1 MCSVQPVV
9 SYFSAFLAS
18 LWTANW
24 FGWCVPVSPTVVADA
39 DAAELLPCFWLG
51 PGPDDDAEAALDD
64 WDDSDLAAL
73 VEGLQKLDIVMFVR
87 CVCRKLWSWC
97 WCFCPLAWLVK
108 AASPILEMSNCDW
121 HTRHFACLTSFPC
134 SSHSLYL
141 SLPSHWELKFARP
154 RHYHIKIEAFVVQ
167 ISFVSEV
174 KICYCKSRRRQSST
188 ITQYS
193 EKTFADNRRSFLYTK
208 LHMELQAVGHH
219 GKQGRRTPPNHS
231 PFAVC

>member
-1 MCSVQPVV
+1 MRNRFPESADDRKLWWV
-9 SYFSAFLAS
+9 STCLKTHKISAFLAS

-64 WDDSDLAAL
+64 WDDSDSAAL

-121 HTRHFACLTSFPC
+121 HTRHFACLT
-134 SSHSLYL
+134 
-141 SLPSHWELKFARP
+141 W
-154 RHYHIKIEAFVVQ
+154 
-167 ISFVSEV
+167 
-174 KICYCKSRRRQSST
+174 
-188 ITQYS
+188 
-193 EKTFADNRRSFLYTK
+193 DNNT
-208 LHMELQAVGHH
+208 
-219 GKQGRRTPPNHS
+219 
-231 PFAVC
+231 